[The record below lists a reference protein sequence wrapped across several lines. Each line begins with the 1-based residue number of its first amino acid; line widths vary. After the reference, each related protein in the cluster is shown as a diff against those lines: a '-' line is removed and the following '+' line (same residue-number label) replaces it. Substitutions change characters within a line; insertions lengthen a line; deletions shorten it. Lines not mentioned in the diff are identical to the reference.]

1 MPFGNAHNSSMKSAI
16 RRRFDEHREFSSIT
30 AHRADRSRNLQPDP
44 RASCAD
50 RRRRPMAA
58 ALVRLQL
65 ESMVIPLAIWRRLRN
80 SS

>member
-1 MPFGNAHNSSMKSAI
+1 MKA
-16 RRRFDEHREFSSIT
+16 RFDGASTSTTNFFDHT
-30 AHRADRSRNLQPDP
+30 AGRADRLRGSQSDP
-44 RASCAD
+44 RASRLD

-80 SS
+80 SP